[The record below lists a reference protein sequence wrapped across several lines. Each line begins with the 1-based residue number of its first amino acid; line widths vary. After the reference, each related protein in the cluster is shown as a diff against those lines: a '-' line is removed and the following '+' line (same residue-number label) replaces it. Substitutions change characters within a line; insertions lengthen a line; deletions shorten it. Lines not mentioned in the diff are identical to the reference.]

1 MDVQEFWQENKRWV
15 LGVVAGAIV
24 VWIGT
29 GVVDS
34 AFGARS
40 IAVRANAAAAEI
52 RKEHFDAQA
61 LAAVRKENE
70 SLTAMTA
77 RLRDAVGFVP
87 DEDFVLEGKGDPAT
101 WFPTI
106 AHRVRTKV
114 LRLAQ
119 ESGVT
124 LEDKNLGWTP
134 PVDRE
139 DVEARLVELCVLDHA
154 ASRLFDASAE
164 VLARDPEALG
174 LQTIDTLKIENK
186 KRGGTARRPKA
197 GAATDAADLLD
208 EYVVTIAFRS
218 DVATLQNWLAR
229 LRSLRPSL
237 GIASAEPFTVLTGEK
252 IGDPVRVK
260 GAIQALLIRQS

>member
-40 IAVRANAAAAEI
+40 IAVRANTAASEI
-52 RKEHFDAQA
+52 KKAHFDAQA

-70 SLTAMTA
+70 ALTAMTA

-124 LEDKNLGWTP
+124 LEDKNLAWTP

-164 VLARDPEALG
+164 VLERDPEALG
-174 LQTIDTLKIENK
+174 LQTIDSLKIDNK

-197 GAATDAADLLD
+197 GAPTDAADLLD

-218 DVATLQNWLAR
+218 DVATFQNWLER

-237 GIASAEPFTVLTGEK
+237 GIASAEPFTVLTGER

-260 GAIQALLIRQS
+260 GAIQALVIRQS